1 MAKRPASRHHI
12 QHEET
17 MNSSK
22 KQMMNRICR
31 RLRNEEGNVLITAF
45 IFLVILTL
53 IGIFATRTA
62 QMDMQIASNEIPY
75 KRNFYLAEGGLYR
88 EAAELGR
95 GNYPVTNIGSP
106 QQLAQRVGTTVTG
119 TLPPPDHTVF
129 GQTYDFTVEYIGNFT
144 PPPGYSAIHF
154 ARYDYNVDVDANRV
168 TVASR
173 LYKIGPKAE

>member
-1 MAKRPASRHHI
+1 
-12 QHEET
+12 
-17 MNSSK
+17 
-22 KQMMNRICR
+22 MMNRICR

-62 QMDMQIASNEIPY
+62 QMDMQIAANEIPY
-75 KRNFYLAEGGLYR
+75 KRNFYIAEGGLYR

-106 QQLAQRVGTTVTG
+106 QTLAERKNGV
-119 TLPPPDHTVF
+119 LDPIYPPPPPPDHTVF
-129 GQTYDFTVEYIGNFT
+129 EQTYDFTVEYIGNFT

>member
-1 MAKRPASRHHI
+1 
-12 QHEET
+12 

-62 QMDMQIASNEIPY
+62 QMDMQIAANEIPY
-75 KRNFYLAEGGLYR
+75 KRNFYIAEGGLYR

-95 GNYPVTNIGSP
+95 GNYPVTDINNP
-106 QQLAQRVGTTVTG
+106 HPLAEREGTTVTG
-119 TLPPPDHTVF
+119 TLPPPTDHTVF
-129 GQTYDFTVEYIGNFT
+129 GQTYDFAVDYIGFFP

-168 TVASR
+168 RVASR
-173 LYKIGPKAE
+173 LYKIGPRAE